1 MNHHFLAN
9 VGSSKLE
16 MENKL
21 YIPKLKEAFVD
32 CGKIIL
38 SDKLAYTEK
47 ALSQLFMEYASC
59 NEPAGKLYDKKEKI
73 IVKKGIVGS
82 VGFDH
87 LRTNKDKFDGG
98 IGYGIGMFINM
109 LYPNKVYKNSFY
121 SELIY
126 RKFGDQTSTLLGVN
140 ETHHI
145 NSFKFSFIGR
155 SRLQKLPINAY
166 LGMGFTTSL
175 GLNDSVE
182 ENGTTSK
189 TKSSVFFAGIV
200 NAGFFVTKNI
210 AIDLRY
216 EIGNGINYVSYKTA
230 DNFKTVASGHSS
242 IQASII
248 VEF

>member
-1 MNHHFLAN
+1 MELGCLSTCSIQIKYIKTRSILNWFTESLVIKPVPSWVLTKHITLIHLNFL
-9 VGSSKLE
+9 
-16 MENKL
+16 
-21 YIPKLKEAFVD
+21 
-32 CGKIIL
+32 L
-38 SDKLAYTEK
+38 SGGVVYRNIQITL
-47 ALSQLFMEYASC
+47 
-59 NEPAGKLYDKKEKI
+59 I
-73 IVKKGIVGS
+73 S
-82 VGFDH
+82 VW
-87 LRTNKDKFDGG
+87 
-98 IGYGIGMFINM
+98 
-109 LYPNKVYKNSFY
+109 V
-121 SELIY
+121 
-126 RKFGDQTSTLLGVN
+126 
-140 ETHHI
+140 
-145 NSFKFSFIGR
+145 
-155 SRLQKLPINAY
+155 
-166 LGMGFTTSL
+166 FTTSL